1 MGVNKTMDRHGFNKA
16 ARPSEVRIVLL
27 GKTGVGKSATGNT
40 ILGQDVFR
48 SGLGFSSITMK
59 CQERTAHIGQNRV
72 RVVDTPDFFYATHT
86 QEGLTSEIERC
97 IGLSEP
103 GPHAFLYIL
112 TPHTFTEQERDVVT
126 VFDKCFGKTA
136 RKYTMIVFTH
146 GDEVNNTTIE
156 ELLERNAKLS
166 ELIQKCDWRFH
177 VLNNKD
183 RANRKQVTDLLEK
196 IIILMNV
203 NNDGFYTINITIF
216 YGKQRRIYIL

>member
-156 ELLERNAKLS
+156 ELLERNAYKLPCRFNDCNNLS
-166 ELIQKCDWRFH
+166 SNNLRINPELTYYIIGHKVVY
-177 VLNNKD
+177 VLIPFVLSDEIETIK
-183 RANRKQVTDLLEK
+183 
-196 IIILMNV
+196 NV
-203 NNDGFYTINITIF
+203 FTVF
-216 YGKQRRIYIL
+216 